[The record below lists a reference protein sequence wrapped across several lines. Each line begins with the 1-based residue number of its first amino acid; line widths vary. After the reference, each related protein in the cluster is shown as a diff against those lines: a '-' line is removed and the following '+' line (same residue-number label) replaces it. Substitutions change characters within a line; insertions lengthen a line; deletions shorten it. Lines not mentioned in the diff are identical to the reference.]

1 MPKMLLNELLHKFEL
16 SLKRRDLSP
25 QTVKNYHW
33 ALHDLIHKAMQPA
46 GLVLVTDLTRD
57 VLEEWQDTQIERTWA
72 ARSRSLSVTATRQFV
87 KFGIE
92 NDYIVDPKQ
101 YLNRALAKVK
111 QPEAEPHPIPE
122 KDLAI
127 INAHILPLRSDM
139 TLTELRDRAIF
150 CYILST
156 AARVSEAL
164 QPDRNNYANPT
175 VIQKGRKKKVLNVAD
190 EAIEIIGD
198 YLACRDDDRPELF
211 VIHAK
216 RRHLEPMNASDVRLV
231 WKHLSKTLGLSYW
244 TTHAIRHTCA
254 TLLLARGVDHLII
267 AKHLGHVGVATVAN
281 YAKVGEEGRQLV
293 HGIMGSVLHLPPPA
307 PAAETVAA

>member
-1 MPKMLLNELLHKFEL
+1 MLLNELLHRFEL

-25 QTVKNYHW
+25 RTVKNYHW

-46 GLVLVTDLTRD
+46 GLVLVSDLTRD
-57 VLEEWQDTQIERTWA
+57 VLEEWQDTQIERVWA
-72 ARSRSLSVTATRQFV
+72 ARSRSLSVTATRQFI
-87 KFGIE
+87 KFGVE

-111 QPEAEPHPIPE
+111 QPDAEPHPISNE
-122 KDLAI
+122 DLAI
-127 INAHILPLRSDM
+127 INAHILPIRADM
-139 TLTELRDRAIF
+139 RLTDYRDRALF

-164 QPDRNNYANPT
+164 QPNRENYASPT

-190 EAIEIIGD
+190 EAVEIIGD
-198 YLACRDDDRPELF
+198 YLAQREDSRQELF

-216 RRHLEPMNASDVRLV
+216 RRHLEPMNAADVRLV
-231 WKHLSKTLGLSYW
+231 WKHLSKRLGLSYW

-267 AKHLGHVGVATVAN
+267 AKHLGHVGVATIAT
-281 YAKVGEEGRQLV
+281 YAKVGEEGRQQV
-293 HGIMGSVLHLPPPA
+293 QGIMGDVLHLPA
-307 PAAETVAA
+307 PTSVAA